1 MKTQIKEI
9 AKTVNDWC
17 TKLEWTDKN
26 GHEDTLYAIR
36 DLTGKWFYTSDTNPE
51 LKKAGLKTVLR
62 LAQSI
67 RSREGVIINEDTIQ
81 TLENEGQNKKK
92 EVGK

>member
-9 AKTVNDWC
+9 AKEWC

-51 LKKAGLKTVLR
+51 LKKAALKTVLG

-67 RSREGVIINEDTIQ
+67 RSREGVIIHEDTIQ
-81 TLENEGQNKKK
+81 TLENGGQNKKK